1 MKRQEQ
7 RVENTWRLEDLYENE
22 VLFSQDAE
30 KLDAWMEQFA
40 ELQGTL
46 QDGAEAL
53 EKALKLYEE
62 MNQLF
67 EKLYVYANQ
76 RNHEDTA
83 NAKYQKMSGE
93 TQIMAAKMN
102 QVTSW
107 LEPEIL
113 MLDEGTLKNEVD
125 QVPELKKYDWFLKQ
139 IIRKKAHILD
149 PEKEELLQKQENW
162 LRLHPMCLPCSIMQI
177 LHFQR
182 LQMKRGRKRS
192 LQSEPIFPI
201 WKAGIVR

>member
-46 QDGAEAL
+46 QDGAEDL

-125 QVPELKKYDWFLKQ
+125 QVPELKKYDWF
-139 IIRKKAHILD
+139 RKKRNYW
-149 PEKEELLQKQENW
+149 QNQENW
-162 LRLHPMCLPCSIMQI
+162 LRIHPMCLPCSIMQI

>member
-62 MNQLF
+62 MNQIF

-83 NAKYQKMSGE
+83 NQSPNNI
-93 TQIMAAKMN
+93 QSS
-102 QVTSW
+102 TSH
-107 LEPEIL
+107 
-113 MLDEGTLKNEVD
+113 NR
-125 QVPELKKYDWFLKQ
+125 QY
-139 IIRKKAHILD
+139 
-149 PEKEELLQKQENW
+149 
-162 LRLHPMCLPCSIMQI
+162 C
-177 LHFQR
+177 
-182 LQMKRGRKRS
+182 
-192 LQSEPIFPI
+192 
-201 WKAGIVR
+201 

>member
-113 MLDEGTLKNEVD
+113 MLFHRQTHEDSCQLKISYLD
-125 QVPELKKYDWFLKQ
+125 SSHLPEYT
-139 IIRKKAHILD
+139 R
-149 PEKEELLQKQENW
+149 
-162 LRLHPMCLPCSIMQI
+162 
-177 LHFQR
+177 
-182 LQMKRGRKRS
+182 
-192 LQSEPIFPI
+192 
-201 WKAGIVR
+201 

>member
-125 QVPELKKYDWFLKQ
+125 QVPELKKYDWFLNQ

-149 PEKEELLQKQENW
+149 LEKEELLA
-162 LRLHPMCLPCSIMQI
+162 
-177 LHFQR
+177 
-182 LQMKRGRKRS
+182 
-192 LQSEPIFPI
+192 
-201 WKAGIVR
+201 KAG

>member
-40 ELQGTL
+40 ELQGTV

-53 EKALKLYEE
+53 EKALKLYEA

-125 QVPELKKYDWFLKQ
+125 QVPELKKYDWFLNQ

-149 PEKEELLQKQENW
+149 PEKEELLGKS
-162 LRLHPMCLPCSIMQI
+162 RRTGSDSIQCVC
-177 LHFQR
+177 HVQ
-182 LQMKRGRKRS
+182 
-192 LQSEPIFPI
+192 
-201 WKAGIVR
+201 